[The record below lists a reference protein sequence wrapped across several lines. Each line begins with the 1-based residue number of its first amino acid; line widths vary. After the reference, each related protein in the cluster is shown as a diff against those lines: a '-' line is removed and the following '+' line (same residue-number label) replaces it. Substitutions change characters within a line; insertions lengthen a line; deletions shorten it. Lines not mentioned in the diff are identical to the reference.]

1 MSDSFDISILIV
13 TYNNSSCIHS
23 CLAGLFSQQTTFSYE
38 VLLIDNASK
47 DDTVLRVQSD
57 FPQVKI
63 IANTSNLGFGNANN
77 VALTEAAGQ
86 YIVLVNPDAVLK
98 SDVLQ
103 RAVEH
108 LHNNPQA
115 GLGGGRLIGSEG
127 EWQPSARRFPS
138 LLNEILIL
146 TGMAQRFPKSRFWGR
161 PDYTWADP
169 MQALSV
175 DWVPGAFMIIRRDL
189 LDRIGFF
196 DPTFFLYYEEVDLC
210 YRMIQAGYQVCY
222 WPDLEITHIGGV
234 SSQTQ
239 DSMTFASQGKQL
251 TLWRMRSQLLYYR
264 KWHGAGYAWLVMHF
278 EQLWHSIRALKNR
291 QRDTAK
297 VNESHHVIALW
308 KQAWQDT
315 EGGRISPSQ
324 PW

>member
-1 MSDSFDISILIV
+1 
-13 TYNNSSCIHS
+13 
-23 CLAGLFSQQTTFSYE
+23 
-38 VLLIDNASK
+38 
-47 DDTVLRVQSD
+47 
-57 FPQVKI
+57 
-63 IANTSNLGFGNANN
+63 
-77 VALTEAAGQ
+77 
-86 YIVLVNPDAVLK
+86 
-98 SDVLQ
+98 
-103 RAVEH
+103 
-108 LHNNPQA
+108 
-115 GLGGGRLIGSEG
+115 
-127 EWQPSARRFPS
+127 
-138 LLNEILIL
+138 
-146 TGMAQRFPKSRFWGR
+146 
-161 PDYTWADP
+161 
-169 MQALSV
+169 
-175 DWVPGAFMIIRRDL
+175 
-189 LDRIGFF
+189 
-196 DPTFFLYYEEVDLC
+196 
-210 YRMIQAGYQVCY
+210 MIQAGYQVCY